1 MTALKDEDTLKLHT
15 DKRGHVWYCDG
26 VTSPRNSEQTADTFL
41 RSAVVNRLSAQ
52 VRLLGLPQNAELII
66 ELFLR
71 RQKREIAHVQVA
83 SSRAAGAPDEIL
95 DPVTALLKMRALQ
108 ASSSCGGWHSVAMSD
123 YAIYAMLAHFLRN
136 DFVLDDTAATYL
148 HAHPVYKIVSFIPS
162 INEAALARL
171 LVTIIDP
178 RWYVDTRMP
187 DRASKLELFLGL
199 TPKIQRRV
207 SNAKVILSKAR
218 EFRCATVL
226 QCWKTQTVDS
236 AVVDAPREF
245 LWRIWGTAGGDAAGD
260 LRASQAFVRFLRL
273 NWLET
278 LDTRRG
284 KKDGLF
290 LPTRY
295 FKNATERQAFADF
308 IKKA

>member
-1 MTALKDEDTLKLHT
+1 MTALKDEDTLKVHT
-15 DKRGHVWYCDG
+15 DNSGHVWYCDG
-26 VTSPRNSEQTADTFL
+26 VSAPRNSSQTADTFL

-52 VRLLGLPQNAELII
+52 IRLLGAPQNAELII

-83 SSRAAGAPDEIL
+83 SPRAAGSPDEIA
-95 DPVTALLKMRALQ
+95 DPITALLKMRSLQ
-108 ASSSCGGWHSVAMSD
+108 ASASCGGWHSVTMAD
-123 YAIYAMLAHFLRN
+123 YAIYALLARFLRN
-136 DFVLDDTAATYL
+136 DFVLDDTATTYL
-148 HAHPVYKIVSFIPS
+148 HAHPVYKIAKFIPN
-162 INEAALARL
+162 IDDAALARL
-171 LVTIIDP
+171 LATIIDP

-187 DRASKLELFLGL
+187 ERASKLELFLGL
-199 TPKIQRRV
+199 TPKIQQRV
-207 SNAKVILSKAR
+207 SRAKTILSKPR
-218 EFRCATVL
+218 EFRCANVL
-226 QCWKTQTVDS
+226 QCWKTQTADM

-245 LWRIWGTAGGDAAGD
+245 LWRIWAAAGADAPGD

-273 NWLET
+273 NWLEV

-295 FKNATERQAFADF
+295 FKNSTERQAFADF
-308 IKKA
+308 MKKV